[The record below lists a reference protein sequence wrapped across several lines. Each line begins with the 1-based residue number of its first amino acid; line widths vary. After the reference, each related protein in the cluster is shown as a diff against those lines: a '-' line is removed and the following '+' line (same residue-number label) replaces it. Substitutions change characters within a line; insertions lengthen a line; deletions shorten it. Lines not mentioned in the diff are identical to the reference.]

1 MSLDPQS
8 ITQEIRQRIKSGEQL
23 LPGLPDIA
31 LRVRKAIAKEE
42 NDVNTITRLVQ
53 TDIPLT
59 ARLIQI
65 ANSPLYRGVQ
75 PVEDCQKAIT
85 RLGLDVTK
93 NLVTSFAL
101 RRAFTAK
108 TAKSRKRVERVWKH
122 SVQVAAIAFILG
134 RITPRLNPD
143 HALLAALVHD
153 VGVLPLL
160 GWLETQENILNDD
173 QVVDE
178 LLKQLRIPLGRLVL
192 EHWRFDPE
200 FISVIDAAED
210 WFRDEAKEPDY
221 GDVVLVSQIHAAFGK
236 PEGKQLPTFD
246 QLPAMKK
253 FPVFKLGPA
262 ASMELL
268 AEAQEEMK
276 ELQKLLSN

>member
-1 MSLDPQS
+1 M
-8 ITQEIRQRIKSGEQL
+8 
-23 LPGLPDIA
+23 PGLPDIA
-31 LRVRKAIAKEE
+31 LRVRKAISREDA
-42 NDVNTITRLVQ
+42 DVNVITRLVQ

-108 TAKSRKRVERVWKH
+108 TAKSRKRVEKVWKH
-122 SVQVAAIAFILG
+122 SVQVAAIAFILS

-143 HALLAALVHD
+143 HAMLAALIHD

-160 GWLETQENILNDD
+160 AWLENRPELICDEAQVD
-173 QVVDE
+173 QLVAG
-178 LLKQLRIPLGRLVL
+178 LRVSLGRLVL

-200 FISVIDAAED
+200 MLDVINAAED
-210 WFRDEAKEPDY
+210 WFRDPAELPDY

-236 PEGKQLPTFD
+236 PEGKVLPSMD

-276 ELQKLLSN
+276 ELQKLLAA

>member
-1 MSLDPQS
+1 MSFDAS
-8 ITQEIRQRIKSGEQL
+8 RVAKEIEIQIKSGHQQ

-31 LRVRKAIAKEE
+31 LRVRNAIGKEDA
-42 NDVNTITRLVQ
+42 DVQTISKLVQ
-53 TDIPLT
+53 SDIPLT

-65 ANSPLYRGVQ
+65 ANSPLYRGVT
-75 PVEDCQKAIT
+75 PVEDCLKAIT

-108 TAKSRKRVERVWKH
+108 SAKTRKRVEHVWKH

-143 HALLAALVHD
+143 HGMLAALIHD
-153 VGVLPLL
+153 VGVLPLYAYAESHKEL
-160 GWLETQENILNDD
+160 LNDSE
-173 QVVDE
+173 E
-178 LLKQLRIPLGRLVL
+178 LDRLEKELRVTLGKLVL
-192 EHWRFDPE
+192 SHWRFDQE
-200 FISVIDAAED
+200 FIEIVEAAED
-210 WFRDEAKEPDY
+210 WLRDPRPEADY
-221 GDVVLVSQIHAAFGK
+221 GDVVLISQVHAAFGK
-236 PEGKQLPTFD
+236 PEGEQMPPLD
-246 QLPAMKK
+246 QIPAHKK

-268 AEAQEEMK
+268 AEAQDEMK
-276 ELQKLLSN
+276 ELQKLLAN